1 MSEPADEGLEARYRE
16 IHRYVRRRR
25 GADVADDVTQQ
36 VFLEAASVL
45 DERVNHAG
53 SLGLLYTIAQRR
65 MVDLARS
72 GRAWSGGDDE
82 LVALEYEYG
91 PELAGV
97 LTVAIKRLDAAQRDV
112 IILKLLRGL
121 RFSEISELLG
131 DSEAA
136 CKMRFSRALK
146 SLRAEL
152 EERGVCS

>member
-36 VFLEAASVL
+36 VFLEAASAL
-45 DERVNHAG
+45 NERVHDVG
-53 SLGLLYTIAQRR
+53 VGLLYTIAQRR

-72 GRAWSGGDDE
+72 ERAQSGGDDE
-82 LVALEYEYG
+82 PVALEYEYG
-91 PELAGV
+91 PDLAAD
-97 LTVAIKRLDAAQRDV
+97 LTAAIKGLDAAQREV

-136 CKMRFSRALK
+136 CKMRFSRALA
-146 SLRAEL
+146 SLRTDL
-152 EERGVCS
+152 EERGMRS